1 MTKTAPLIAAVG
13 VIALASV
20 AFVETRQ
27 AQAAASSLLM
37 ACWLFAGLGFGA
49 LALLLV
55 HDLTG
60 GNWGWPLRPALQAT
74 AATLPLTTVATL
86 LWLPALGA
94 LYPWATAADNPQSW
108 YLDKPFFIARALLF
122 LLSWRAL
129 ALWVQRPPP
138 LRRRGPVLA
147 LLWLGLSGSLAGI
160 DWAMSLTP
168 EHHAAGFGLLT
179 ISGWVLGAMAL
190 AIGASATTVENESIR
205 ADHGAWLLMLLLLWA
220 YLAYMDY
227 LTAWLGD
234 QPSALAWYWPRVGTD
249 WDRWMLAGVA
259 LRVLLPFCLL
269 LDGRARRSP
278 RLLALCAAV
287 LLAGQFVEAVTMILP
302 SVRRGGP
309 TWYWSDPLAVIG
321 LGALCGAGF
330 EFVRARRLAEA
341 EAEA

>member
-1 MTKTAPLIAAVG
+1 MTKPAPLIAAVG
-13 VIALASV
+13 VLALAAV

-37 ACWLFAGLGFGA
+37 TCWLFAGLGFGA

-60 GNWGWPLRPALQAT
+60 GSWGRPLRPALQAT
-74 AATLPLTTVATL
+74 AATLPLTSVVTL
-86 LWLPALGA
+86 LWLPALDA
-94 LYPWATAADNPQSW
+94 LYPWAMATDNPQSW
-108 YLDKPFFIARALLF
+108 YLNKPFFIARALLF
-122 LLSWRAL
+122 LLSWSAL
-129 ALWVQRPPP
+129 ALWVQRAPPV
-138 LRRRGPVLA
+138 RRRGPVLA
-147 LLWLGLSGSLAGI
+147 LLWLSLSGSLAGV

-190 AIGASATTVENESIR
+190 ATGASAGSIEDERTR

-227 LTAWLGD
+227 LTAWIGD

-249 WDRWMLAGVA
+249 WSHWMLAGVT
-259 LRVLLPFCLL
+259 LRVLLPLCLL

-278 RLLALCAAV
+278 QVLALCAAL
-287 LLAGQFVEAVTMILP
+287 LLAAQFVEAVLMILP
-302 SVRRGGP
+302 SLRKSGP
-309 TWYWSDPLAVIG
+309 LWHWSDLLAVAG
-321 LGALCGAGF
+321 LGMLFGSAF
-330 EFVRARRLAEA
+330 EVLRRHRTTIDGEST
-341 EAEA
+341 

>member
-108 YLDKPFFIARALLF
+108 
-122 LLSWRAL
+122 
-129 ALWVQRPPP
+129 
-138 LRRRGPVLA
+138 
-147 LLWLGLSGSLAGI
+147 
-160 DWAMSLTP
+160 
-168 EHHAAGFGLLT
+168 
-179 ISGWVLGAMAL
+179 
-190 AIGASATTVENESIR
+190 
-205 ADHGAWLLMLLLLWA
+205 
-220 YLAYMDY
+220 
-227 LTAWLGD
+227 
-234 QPSALAWYWPRVGTD
+234 
-249 WDRWMLAGVA
+249 
-259 LRVLLPFCLL
+259 
-269 LDGRARRSP
+269 
-278 RLLALCAAV
+278 
-287 LLAGQFVEAVTMILP
+287 
-302 SVRRGGP
+302 
-309 TWYWSDPLAVIG
+309 
-321 LGALCGAGF
+321 
-330 EFVRARRLAEA
+330 
-341 EAEA
+341 